1 MLALDDSAWQRLIT
15 AYGGGQ
21 EAADLLRELEPDA
34 SDGERREALME
45 LLLHQGTIYTATLAA
60 VPHLARMAANAADPQ
75 VRADLYILCGWM
87 EASREAGANP
97 RDIASSGEFRRKRQ
111 PKLEAEIVERIARGY
126 REGLERLG
134 RLGQAGGGAGR
145 VEAADGGEERAGAAH
160 GGAGPD
166 GNGDGG
172 AERAR
177 AAEAERGVER
187 AGNACWAEAED
198 GGARQ
203 TEAMDGGEERAGA
216 AEAERDSEGDSD
228 AVYRLAAHEAYA
240 GRTKN
245 ARLLFRFPEGEE
257 YAGACPSCQV
267 PWYIWP
273 EDPEE
278 GEESGAP
285 ARKEKRS
292 SWIVHAE
299 DPVFVPAQVGGSSR
313 IRPVDEAAGQPEL
326 RALAREAARFG
337 VYATAD
343 AAASLGG
350 RVVCPACGTDVSVWE
365 ALTEDAE
372 RSEAGE

>member
-21 EAADLLRELEPDA
+21 EAADLVRELEPDA
-34 SDGERREALME
+34 SDSERREALME

-87 EASREAGANP
+87 EASRESGADP

-134 RLGQAGGGAGR
+134 RLRQAEGGAGR
-145 VEAADGGEERAGAAH
+145 AEAADS
-160 GGAGPD
+160 
-166 GNGDGG
+166 G
-172 AERAR
+172 AERAG

-187 AGNACWAEAED
+187 AGNACWAEAE
-198 GGARQ
+198 
-203 TEAMDGGEERAGA
+203 DGGEERAGA

-257 YAGACPSCQV
+257 YTGACPSCQV

-273 EDPEE
+273 EDPEA
-278 GEESGAP
+278 GEESGAET
-285 ARKEKRS
+285 RKEKRS

-299 DPVFVPAQVGGSSR
+299 DPVFVPVQVGGSSR
-313 IRPVDEAAGQPEL
+313 IRPADETAGLPEL

-337 VYATAD
+337 AYATA

-365 ALTEDAE
+365 ALTEDA
-372 RSEAGE
+372 GE

>member
-1 MLALDDSAWQRLIT
+1 MLALDDSAWRRFIT

-87 EASREAGANP
+87 EASREAGADP
-97 RDIASSGEFRRKRQ
+97 RDIASSGEFRRERQ

-134 RLGQAGGGAGR
+134 RLGQA
-145 VEAADGGEERAGAAH
+145 DGGVGR
-160 GGAGPD
+160 
-166 GNGDGG
+166 
-172 AERAR
+172 
-177 AAEAERGVER
+177 
-187 AGNACWAEAED
+187 AEAED

-216 AEAERDSEGDSD
+216 AEAERDSEDDFD

-267 PWYIWP
+267 PWYVWP
-273 EDPEE
+273 EDPEA
-278 GEESGAP
+278 GKESGAP

-313 IRPVDEAAGQPEL
+313 IRPADEAAGLPEL

-337 VYATAD
+337 AHATAA